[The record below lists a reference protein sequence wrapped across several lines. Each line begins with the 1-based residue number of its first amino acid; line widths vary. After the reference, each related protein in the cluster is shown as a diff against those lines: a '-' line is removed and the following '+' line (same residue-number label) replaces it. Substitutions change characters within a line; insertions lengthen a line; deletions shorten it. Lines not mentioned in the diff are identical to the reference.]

1 MNFNRS
7 IQFQVL
13 NRNGNPR
20 ILLSPLC
27 KCEIHC
33 LMHSRYKSST
43 KNIDPSTFSVVTN
56 CSITNNSTV
65 KKWCTYI
72 LRNSSGALTN
82 FLPKSLSIWFW
93 LFPFPLPA
101 HCIQLTISELLHY
114 LLSNCVILPSAW
126 RDTEEMCAVS
136 SLLPWVPAGLG
147 GIRSLWGGFVFPPL
161 KRSPL
166 LPGILP
172 HLVQR

>member
-1 MNFNRS
+1 MEIPEFCFPS
-7 IQFQVL
+7 TQVWNTL
-13 NRNGNPR
+13 FDA
-20 ILLSPLC
+20 LL
-27 KCEIHC
+27 
-33 LMHSRYKSST
+33 RYRLST
-43 KNIDPSTFSVVTN
+43 KNIDPLTFSVVTN
-56 CSITNNSTV
+56 CSITNNSTA

-72 LRNSSGALTN
+72 LRNSSRALTN

-114 LLSNCVILPSAW
+114 LLFNCVILPSAW

-136 SLLPWVPAGLG
+136 PTMSACWTGRNQ
-147 GIRSLWGGFVFPPL
+147 ITFGGFVFPPL

-172 HLVQR
+172 HLVQQ